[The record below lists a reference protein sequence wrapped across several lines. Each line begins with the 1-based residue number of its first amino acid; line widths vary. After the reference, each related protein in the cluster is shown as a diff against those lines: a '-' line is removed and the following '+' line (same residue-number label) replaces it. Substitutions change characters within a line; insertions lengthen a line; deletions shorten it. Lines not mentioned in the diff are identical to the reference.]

1 MKRLLYFLFVILLLP
16 SCAVWADEDFF
27 LEAPETG
34 FGNNDTYYSIEDS
47 VSGLHLDIY
56 TVGTLGEIIQSPE
69 WIQKAR
75 EEMYEKAPDLIH
87 VYDVTYNGGRY
98 IFLLNTMSN
107 VVSGRKSIRLY
118 QLDGEEV
125 SMANINGEEL
135 SGQVRISP
143 REKGR

>member
-16 SCAVWADEDFF
+16 SCAVGDY
-27 LEAPETG
+27 EAFIDDVPETG
-34 FGNNDTYYSIEDS
+34 IGNDTYYSIEDP
-47 VSGLHLDIY
+47 VSGLRLDIY
-56 TVGTLGEIIQSPE
+56 TVGTIGEIIQSPE

-87 VYDVTYNGGRY
+87 VYDVIYNGGRY

-143 REKGR
+143 REKGK